1 MRNNYIFGLLCMI
14 KCHVCV
20 SAFPCACE
28 RTCVGILYV
37 SALVCLCVCLSF
49 VLNALFNLSQTS
61 PGKKERKKKPFSY
74 QVKSHGK
81 LTEHCLYHP
90 AAAHAWLES
99 KHSWSNNMHCPH
111 VHREYIFCI
120 TSTRNYGVLTTFV
133 TQPEQ

>member
-99 KHSWSNNMHCPH
+99 TAGQIICTVLM
-111 VHREYIFCI
+111 YIENIYF
-120 TSTRNYGVLTTFV
+120 VLPAHKTMV
-133 TQPEQ
+133 Y